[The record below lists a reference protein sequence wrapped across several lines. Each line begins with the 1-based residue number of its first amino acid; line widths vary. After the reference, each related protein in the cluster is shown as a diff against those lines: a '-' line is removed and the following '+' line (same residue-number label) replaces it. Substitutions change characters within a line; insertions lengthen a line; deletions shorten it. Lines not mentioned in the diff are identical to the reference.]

1 MNVTLIMED
10 VVIPVLTLLDHT
22 IVLVGT
28 IIYLDM
34 TNMLVLVSKYVS
46 KHGLDQNVDIPVI
59 VYYWLITFKKGK

>member
-59 VYYWLITFKKGK
+59 VYY